1 METKMITIPFEV
13 ELAKKIQ
20 AGTKPGKIV
29 TRGGKNVRVVCWDM
43 KAENSILVL
52 IKNEN
57 DREDVCQYPQS
68 GKFYLNGIEY
78 NLDLMLQV
86 PEWTQFKEGDVIYC
100 DTTDGRGD
108 RYIWLAIMKGLFGLF
123 GQVPDGVSIGFY
135 FAIDMEGK
143 DKGKINFDG
152 LDNYADYV
160 RLATEEEKQQLIDA
174 LKQSTDPRAK
184 EYLKRF
190 FGIEEKEV
198 SEQKLDFLQPVLV
211 RANPSYQWLYGNFTH
226 MSGELHFV
234 SGGIGYKYCIPYTEQ
249 TKHLLG
255 TTDNWEAQQ

>member
-1 METKMITIPFEV
+1 MITIPFDV
-13 ELAKKIQ
+13 ELAKEIQ
-20 AGTKPGKIV
+20 AGTKPGKI
-29 TRGGKNVRVVCWDM
+29 TSRGGRDARIVCWDR
-43 KAENSILVL
+43 KAYTNYHIVALL
-52 IKNEN
+52 
-57 DREDVCQYPQS
+57 DTP
-68 GKFYLNGIEY
+68 KFEVVTSHTETGESESYNEY
-78 NLDLMLQV
+78 NLILQV
-86 PEWTQFKEGDVIYC
+86 PEWTQYKDGDV
-100 DTTDGRGD
+100 
-108 RYIWLAIMKGLFGLF
+108 LACEVDNGGGEYYKWFSILKGEVELMF
-123 GQVPDGVSIGFY
+123 DN
-135 FAIDMEGK
+135 
-143 DKGKINFDG
+143 INFNSYVSYDHETSYNAG
-152 LDNYADYV
+152 ELTYDEHTDNIDTI

-255 TTDNWEAQQ
+255 TTYNWEEQQ

>member
-13 ELAKKIQ
+13 ELAKEIQ
-20 AGTKPGKIV
+20 AGIKPGKI
-29 TRGGKNVRVVCWDM
+29 TSRGGRDARIVCWDR
-43 KAENSILVL
+43 KAYTNYHIVALLDTPKFELVTSHTETGESDSY
-52 IKNEN
+52 N
-57 DREDVCQYPQS
+57 
-68 GKFYLNGIEY
+68 EY
-78 NLDLMLQV
+78 NLMLQV
-86 PEWTQFKEGDVIYC
+86 PEWTQFKDGDVLACEVDNGGGNFCKWYSVLKGMIGDDFSRPYITSYVDYNYDSSYRAGELIYD
-100 DTTDGRGD
+100 DTANNID
-108 RYIWLAIMKGLFGLF
+108 
-123 GQVPDGVSIGFY
+123 SI
-135 FAIDMEGK
+135 
-143 DKGKINFDG
+143 
-152 LDNYADYV
+152 

>member
-13 ELAKKIQ
+13 ELAKEIQ
-20 AGTKPGKIV
+20 AGTKPGKI
-29 TRGGKNVRVVCWDM
+29 TSRGGRDARIVCWDR
-43 KAENSILVL
+43 KAYTNYHIVALLDTPKFELVTSHTETGESDSY
-52 IKNEN
+52 K
-57 DREDVCQYPQS
+57 
-68 GKFYLNGIEY
+68 EY
-78 NLDLMLQV
+78 NLMLQV
-86 PEWTQFKEGDVIYC
+86 PEWTQFKDGDVLACEVDNGGGNFCKWYSVLKGMIGDDFSRPYITSYVDYNYDSSYRAGELIY
-100 DTTDGRGD
+100 DDAANNID
-108 RYIWLAIMKGLFGLF
+108 
-123 GQVPDGVSIGFY
+123 SI
-135 FAIDMEGK
+135 
-143 DKGKINFDG
+143 
-152 LDNYADYV
+152 

-234 SGGIGYKYCIPYTEQ
+234 SGGIGYKQCIPYTEQ

-255 TTDNWEAQQ
+255 TTYNWEEQQ

>member
-1 METKMITIPFEV
+1 METKMITIPFDV
-13 ELAKKIQ
+13 ELAKEIQ
-20 AGTKPGKIV
+20 AGIKPGKI
-29 TRGGKNVRVVCWDM
+29 TSRGGRDARIVCWDR
-43 KAENSILVL
+43 KAYTNYHIVALLDTPKFELVTSHTETGESDSY
-52 IKNEN
+52 N
-57 DREDVCQYPQS
+57 
-68 GKFYLNGIEY
+68 EY
-78 NLDLMLQV
+78 NLMLQV
-86 PEWTQFKEGDVIYC
+86 PEWTQFKDGDVLACEVDNGGGNFCKWYSVLKGMIGDDFSRPYITSYVDYNYDSSYRAGELIYD
-100 DTTDGRGD
+100 DTANNID
-108 RYIWLAIMKGLFGLF
+108 
-123 GQVPDGVSIGFY
+123 SI
-135 FAIDMEGK
+135 
-143 DKGKINFDG
+143 
-152 LDNYADYV
+152 

-234 SGGIGYKYCIPYTEQ
+234 SGGIGYKYCIPYNDQ

-255 TTDNWEAQQ
+255 TTDNWEEQQ

>member
-1 METKMITIPFEV
+1 METKMITIPFDV
-13 ELAKKIQ
+13 ELAKEIQ
-20 AGTKPGKIV
+20 AGTKPGKI
-29 TRGGKNVRVVCWDM
+29 TSRGGRDARIVCWDR
-43 KAENSILVL
+43 KAYTNYHIVALLDTPKFELVTSHTETGESDSY
-52 IKNEN
+52 K
-57 DREDVCQYPQS
+57 
-68 GKFYLNGIEY
+68 EY
-78 NLDLMLQV
+78 NLMLQV
-86 PEWTQFKEGDVIYC
+86 PEWMQFKEGDVIYC

-108 RYIWLAIMKGLFGLF
+108 RYIWLAIMKGLFG
-123 GQVPDGVSIGFY
+123 QVPDGISLDFY
-135 FAIDMEGK
+135 FAIDIEGK

-174 LKQSTDPRAK
+174 LKESTDPRAK

-234 SGGIGYKYCIPYTEQ
+234 SGGIGYKQCIPYTEQ

-255 TTDNWEAQQ
+255 TTDNLEAQQ

>member
-1 METKMITIPFEV
+1 MEQKMITIPFEV
-13 ELAKKIQ
+13 EKAKKIQ
-20 AGTKPGKIV
+20 AGELPGKIV
-29 TRGGKNVRVVCWDM
+29 THDGRNARIVCWDR
-43 KAENSILVL
+43 KTEQKYKIVSLS
-52 IKNEN
+52 
-57 DREDVCQYPQS
+57 DT
-68 GKFYLNGIEY
+68 GKFEFVSY
-78 NLDLMLQV
+78 NDETGKSDSSTENKLVLQV
-86 PEWTQFKEGDVIYC
+86 PEWTQFKDGDV
-100 DTTDGRGD
+100 
-108 RYIWLAIMKGLFGLF
+108 LACEVDNGGGEYYKWFSILKGEVELMF
-123 GQVPDGVSIGFY
+123 DN
-135 FAIDMEGK
+135 
-143 DKGKINFDG
+143 INFNSYVSYDHETSYNAG
-152 LDNYADYV
+152 ELTYDEHADNIDTI